1 MAFNLKGPHKF
12 SFRIECQDSRL
23 GIPGRLIVGRQ
34 DEESEV
40 HVVLKVLSYLIFY
53 RHRLQIGGHLFHDNI
68 PFLPDLLQLDYE
80 GHPGFWAECGPSE
93 MPRLKKIVAKAPNAE
108 IWWVRERMGEMDAM
122 KAALKKAG
130 VRPERIRLLGLPGE
144 LVASLCHSLQA
155 RNEIFWMPATMEPP
169 ELQFDFNQEWIQSG
183 FELGRY

>member
-1 MAFNLKGPHKF
+1 
-12 SFRIECQDSRL
+12 
-23 GIPGRLIVGRQ
+23 
-34 DEESEV
+34 
-40 HVVLKVLSYLIFY
+40 
-53 RHRLQIGGHLFHDNI
+53 
-68 PFLPDLLQLDYE
+68 
-80 GHPGFWAECGPSE
+80 
-93 MPRLKKIVAKAPNAE
+93 
-108 IWWVRERMGEMDAM
+108 MDAM